1 MAATGKP
8 FAPGKSGN
16 PKGRP
21 KASKTAPPTTANA
34 LRTRLADRAGEV
46 LDTVVDAALGGDV
59 AACKLILERVVPAL
73 KPMEQAVQVPI
84 PTDGTLTEQGRAIL
98 SAVGAGAL
106 APSQGAAVV
115 QAIGTMARVLE
126 VDELTRRVEA
136 LEKEKGL

>member
-1 MAATGKP
+1 MATIGKP

-21 KASKTAPPTTANA
+21 KTATANA

-73 KPMEQAVQVPI
+73 KPMEQAVQLAI
-84 PTDGTLTEQGRAIL
+84 PTDGTLTEQGRAVL
-98 SAVGAGAL
+98 AAVGNGAL
-106 APSQGAAVV
+106 APSQGATVV